1 MNKKVKVIITSL
13 LLVLVLICIWS
24 VNTSKMGTVKEFA
37 DDAVIVEL
45 SDGKTVMQIENYLT
59 YVPSDE
65 QLSIGDSVKIRTG
78 FFNDLRI
85 LSIRLQ

>member
-1 MNKKVKVIITSL
+1 MNKKCKTIITSL
-13 LLVLVLICIWS
+13 LLVLVLICIGS
-24 VNTSKMGTVKEFA
+24 VNTSKRGTVKGFA

-65 QLSIGDSVKIRTG
+65 QLSVGDSVKIRTG